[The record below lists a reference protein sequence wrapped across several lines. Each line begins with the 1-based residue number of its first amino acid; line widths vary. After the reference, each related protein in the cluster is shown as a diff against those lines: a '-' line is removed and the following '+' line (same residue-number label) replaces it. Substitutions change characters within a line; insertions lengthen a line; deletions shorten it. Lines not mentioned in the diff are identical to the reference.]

1 MDNISQIIS
10 RSIGGYSIGSIL
22 SALLTFLICLIVVRL
37 VKPTGILGRPQT
49 EKV

>member
-22 SALLTFLICLIVVRL
+22 SALLTFLICLIVVRARAQAL
-37 VKPTGILGRPQT
+37 VRGCSRARTA
-49 EKV
+49 

>member
-37 VKPTGILGRPQT
+37 VMKLCARQIGRAH
-49 EKV
+49 V